1 MAMGLSRPGL
11 NSGTYGE
18 DPVDGQCE
26 HLPNAQQVDEC
37 PEEGG
42 DERCDHDEEEKVCG
56 SEECGRG
63 CGHADD
69 SKDLEKWR
77 KRGIS

>member
-1 MAMGLSRPGL
+1 M
-11 NSGTYGE
+11 
-18 DPVDGQCE
+18 DGQCE

-56 SEECGRG
+56 SEEGG
-63 CGHADD
+63 
-69 SKDLEKWR
+69 
-77 KRGIS
+77 